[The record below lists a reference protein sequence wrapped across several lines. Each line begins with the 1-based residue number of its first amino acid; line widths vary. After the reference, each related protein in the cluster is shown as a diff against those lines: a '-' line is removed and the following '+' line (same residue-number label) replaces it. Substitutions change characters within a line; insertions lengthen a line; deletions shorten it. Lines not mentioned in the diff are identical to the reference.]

1 MANFLIGKDDD
12 YWISEVIFRRKEI
25 VLLPRTWK
33 KKYVM
38 DILYL
43 KWVDEYKF
51 IYVPCSRWL
60 MEKNLILFFF
70 FKEIAHPAT
79 AFTFACSC
87 LFFLELLPLH
97 FFWQLSVSALASSV
111 DWIQMT
117 HSISGCK
124 ETIPARASYPFYDRD
139 RFRQGTNGTCRRE
152 HLLIIALSAPI
163 CPLVSVLSLLKCLR
177 LLFYKRFRPLLIK
190 AALTAGSLNL
200 SDSIAVY
207 FSHAKSK

>member
-1 MANFLIGKDDD
+1 
-12 YWISEVIFRRKEI
+12 
-25 VLLPRTWK
+25 
-33 KKYVM
+33 
-38 DILYL
+38 
-43 KWVDEYKF
+43 
-51 IYVPCSRWL
+51 
-60 MEKNLILFFF
+60 
-70 FKEIAHPAT
+70 
-79 AFTFACSC
+79 
-87 LFFLELLPLH
+87 
-97 FFWQLSVSALASSV
+97 
-111 DWIQMT
+111 MT

>member
-1 MANFLIGKDDD
+1 MTSFLIGKDDD
-12 YWISEVIFRRKEI
+12 YWISAVIFRRQEI
-25 VLLPRTWK
+25 VLLPWTWK
-33 KKYVM
+33 KNIM

-43 KWVDEYKF
+43 KWGDEYKST
-51 IYVPCSRWL
+51 YVPCFRWL
-60 MEKNLILFFF
+60 MEKNLILFFS
-70 FKEIAHPAT
+70 KEIAHPTT

-117 HSISGCK
+117 HSISGYR

-139 RFRQGTNGTCRRE
+139 RYRQGTNGTCRRE

-163 CPLVSVLSLLKCLR
+163 CPLVSILSLLK
-177 LLFYKRFRPLLIK
+177 YV
-190 AALTAGSLNL
+190 
-200 SDSIAVY
+200 SDYY
-207 FSHAKSK
+207 FTKGIDLY